1 MYFFNVYVIRNVLKR
16 FWRKIYIFIFVFSF
30 ILFSFVFVLIFCF
43 LFQKI
48 YFGFWEY
55 KWGLGGGRDL
65 EKSFFILYVFIDI
78 FLDEFGLKLINFDS
92 FFLYNFIFYIYILCI
107 FISVVLLVYLYCW
120 KILEGFIIIYLYII
134 IQNFIF
140 KFY

>member
-30 ILFSFVFVLIFCF
+30 FLYSFIFVLICF

-55 KWGLGGGRDL
+55 KWGWGGGRDL

-92 FFLYNFIFYIYILCI
+92 FFLYDFIFYIYILCI
-107 FISVVLLVYLYCW
+107 FINVVLLVYLYCW
-120 KILEGFIIIYLYII
+120 KILEGFIIIY
-134 IQNFIF
+134 
-140 KFY
+140 